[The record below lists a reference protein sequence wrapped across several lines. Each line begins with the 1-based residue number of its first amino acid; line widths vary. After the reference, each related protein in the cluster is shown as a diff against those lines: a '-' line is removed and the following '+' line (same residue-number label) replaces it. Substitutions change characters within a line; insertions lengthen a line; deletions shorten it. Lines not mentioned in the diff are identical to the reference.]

1 MDMLLI
7 LAILVI
13 GLVALDLGA
22 LTLGADSRDPMP
34 DDHLR

>member
-1 MDMLLI
+1 MDALLM

-22 LTLGADSRDPMP
+22 MTWGADSRDPLP